1 MTNPSIPSTNRLTMV
16 VGFDFSPL
24 ADLALREAAALV
36 GMTER
41 SELHLV
47 WAVDRYRDWTPPEGE
62 LADLETQIE
71 QMRATA
77 ELALKAQHDR
87 IQVEV
92 FHHVVDATPASAICD
107 VADEVGADLILV
119 GTHGRT
125 GVRRALLG
133 SVAEK
138 VVRDAGCPVLV
149 MRPRGPRPAAIEPE
163 PPCPACTAAGERR
176 GGAERWCQV
185 HAAPWRP
192 PHRYA
197 YRGGVLE
204 PFHADRAP

>member
-1 MTNPSIPSTNRLTMV
+1 MV

-36 GMTER
+36 GMTAE

-62 LADLETQIE
+62 LADLDAQIE

-77 ELALKAQHDR
+77 EQALKAQHDR

-92 FHHVVDATPASAICD
+92 FHHVVDAAPATAICE
-107 VADEVGADLILV
+107 VAEEVGADLILV

-138 VVRDAGCPVLV
+138 VVREAACPVLV
-149 MRPRGPRPAAIEPE
+149 MRPRRAPQAALQPE
-163 PPCPACTAAGERR
+163 PPCPACTAARERSA
-176 GGAERWCQV
+176 GAEPWCEV
-185 HAAPWRP
+185 HAGPWRP
-192 PHRYA
+192 PHRYT
-197 YRGGVLE
+197 YRGGALE
-204 PFHADRAP
+204 PFRADRAP